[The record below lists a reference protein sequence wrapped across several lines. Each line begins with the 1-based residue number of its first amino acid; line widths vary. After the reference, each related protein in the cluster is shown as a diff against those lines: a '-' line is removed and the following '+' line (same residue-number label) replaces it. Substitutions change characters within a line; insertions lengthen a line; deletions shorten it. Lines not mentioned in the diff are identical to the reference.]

1 MKKPQKEQFNTRL
14 SGDLKRAMRIMS
26 AVMDTSTEELTE
38 VLLAASLGSRDPKIR
53 AKQELVLLLAGIQ
66 KAHREAQ
73 TENAKRF
80 DQIIYIMSKYD
91 RRDNLKSSDQ

>member
-53 AKQELVLLLAGIQ
+53 AKQEPENEQGRYATRKIAFDIVILWFLVVGCTAVVLQ
-66 KAHREAQ
+66 KR
-73 TENAKRF
+73 
-80 DQIIYIMSKYD
+80 
-91 RRDNLKSSDQ
+91 

>member
-53 AKQELVLLLAGIQ
+53 AKQELVAKKAEEMSLSFNETDLQPGSLLA
-66 KAHREAQ
+66 A
-73 TENAKRF
+73 
-80 DQIIYIMSKYD
+80 
-91 RRDNLKSSDQ
+91 